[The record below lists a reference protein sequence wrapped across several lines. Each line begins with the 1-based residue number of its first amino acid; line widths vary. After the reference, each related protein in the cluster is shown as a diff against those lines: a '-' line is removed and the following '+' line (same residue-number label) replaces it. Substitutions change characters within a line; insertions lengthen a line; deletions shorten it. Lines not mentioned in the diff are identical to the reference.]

1 VTQVSIRFLTKNRP
15 HLEALR
21 ARHVADTYDEYREE
35 GTVSSVEHTPSESSH
50 EAQKWVDV
58 QASDDFT
65 ELKHRLRKF
74 VFPVTGLFLAW
85 YLLYVLLA
93 DYAHGFMSTKV
104 FGNINVG
111 LIFGL
116 LQFVSTFV
124 ITTLYVR
131 HANKNLDPL
140 AEKLRGEIEGDGK

>member
-1 VTQVSIRFLTKNRP
+1 M
-15 HLEALR
+15 
-21 ARHVADTYDEYREE
+21 
-35 GTVSSVEHTPSESSH
+35 SSVDHTPSGSAPD
-50 EAQKWVDV
+50 AQKWVDV
-58 QASDDFT
+58 QASDDFA
-65 ELKHRLRKF
+65 ELKRRLTKF
-74 VFPVTGLFLAW
+74 VFPVSGLFLAW

-140 AEKLRGEIEGDGK
+140 AEKLRDEIEGAAK

>member
-1 VTQVSIRFLTKNRP
+1 MST
-15 HLEALR
+15 
-21 ARHVADTYDEYREE
+21 
-35 GTVSSVEHTPSESSH
+35 VEHTPAESSPD
-50 EAQKWVDV
+50 AQKWVDV
-58 QASDDFT
+58 QASDDF
-65 ELKHRLRKF
+65 EQLKHRLRKF
-74 VFPVTGLFLAW
+74 VFPVSGLFLAW

-116 LQFVSTFV
+116 LQFVSTFA

-131 HANKNLDPL
+131 HANKSLDPL
-140 AEKLRGEIEGDGK
+140 AEKLRAEIEESAK

>member
-1 VTQVSIRFLTKNRP
+1 MST
-15 HLEALR
+15 
-21 ARHVADTYDEYREE
+21 
-35 GTVSSVEHTPSESSH
+35 VEHTPSESAD
-50 EAQKWVDV
+50 AQKWVDV
-58 QASDDFT
+58 QASDDFVQ
-65 ELKHRLRKF
+65 LKRRLLKF
-74 VFPVTGLFLAW
+74 VFPVSGLFLAW

-93 DYAHGFMSTKV
+93 DYAHGFMATKV
-104 FGNINVG
+104 VGNINVG